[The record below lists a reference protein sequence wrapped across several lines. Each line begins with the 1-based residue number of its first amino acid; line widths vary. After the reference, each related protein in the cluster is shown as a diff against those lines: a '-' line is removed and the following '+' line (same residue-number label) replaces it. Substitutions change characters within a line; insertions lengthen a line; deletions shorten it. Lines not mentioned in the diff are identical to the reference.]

1 MMFGNESFP
10 EVDAVFTV
18 RYRIDESGTARVHP
32 TERRRAPR
40 CGGLT
45 FGVDG
50 RVCRGTPVFVVLRS
64 RNDRSLHFE
73 CLTHCE
79 RCWWENGR
87 WMISVR
93 FADADA
99 GLLQSIYTMLS
110 LFLRQVEIEG
120 KRKSAEG

>member
-1 MMFGNESFP
+1 MMFGAESFP

-18 RYRIDESGTARVHP
+18 RYRIDESKVAVRDQA
-32 TERRRAPR
+32 ERRQSPR
-40 CGGLT
+40 CGGLS
-45 FGVDG
+45 FGVEG
-50 RVCRGTPVFVVLRS
+50 RVCRGTPVFVMVRS
-64 RNDRSLHFE
+64 RNDRNLHFE

-93 FADADA
+93 FSDEDA

-110 LFLRQVEIEG
+110 LYLRQVEIEA